1 MTDST
6 MIIDNLIIIK
16 GGAYNEVKKA
26 LCQWMN
32 LYSNDLPK
40 DIHFRLYK
48 NGHDSH
54 LLQADEQL
62 DNERFYYLVNYLNY
76 PEGIHYNVDIVGFTT
91 GKIDDKFKNKKL
103 LVYISPNEKDFD
115 NVFVTTSE
123 NENFKIDFGGKITE
137 TSGNKIYRLPNDLT
151 FNNPE
156 IITNKTKQNIKETT
170 ELKNDK
176 LARRF
181 ILLSAIVVSAYALT
195 FLILNT
201 GEYFTISNF
210 ILSFSVFGWLLHDYK
225 ILQIDR
231 LYFGSLVLS
240 LVIFLYGYF
249 LEHCFLLNDK
259 SVLDIMGT
267 SIPAIFLFLQRPLRL
282 GFKAIMKREPIV
294 DKPAPSFADFIY
306 IFSLSMATIF
316 IGLFCEKK

>member
-1 MTDST
+1 

-210 ILSFSVFGWLLHDYK
+210 IVSTPK
-225 ILQIDR
+225 
-231 LYFGSLVLS
+231 
-240 LVIFLYGYF
+240 
-249 LEHCFLLNDK
+249 NK
-259 SVLDIMGT
+259 
-267 SIPAIFLFLQRPLRL
+267 L
-282 GFKAIMKREPIV
+282 G
-294 DKPAPSFADFIY
+294 
-306 IFSLSMATIF
+306 
-316 IGLFCEKK
+316 CN